1 MYPPSILLLQMI
13 STGFARPLFFDVANS
28 LLIFPFHLAKHIKRS
43 LSYPSAGQFK
53 FLFNPGILFP
63 FFQKAG
69 SFYAAWRIN
78 PIISFLSLSHPTASV
93 CLISK
98 RKLHFV
104 PLLQRYITSK
114 PPYCRRFFYRNTIES
129 AFHPASF
136 HCFLIPHR
144 SHIGKAVDGTT
155 CIADK
160 IGQDIATFIP

>member
-1 MYPPSILLLQMI
+1 MI

-78 PIISFLSLSHPTASV
+78 PIISFFKPFSSNRSSMFD
-93 CLISK
+93 IEN
-98 RKLHFV
+98 
-104 PLLQRYITSK
+104 YILF
-114 PPYCRRFFYRNTIES
+114 PYCNAI
-129 AFHPASF
+129 
-136 HCFLIPHR
+136 
-144 SHIGKAVDGTT
+144 
-155 CIADK
+155 
-160 IGQDIATFIP
+160 